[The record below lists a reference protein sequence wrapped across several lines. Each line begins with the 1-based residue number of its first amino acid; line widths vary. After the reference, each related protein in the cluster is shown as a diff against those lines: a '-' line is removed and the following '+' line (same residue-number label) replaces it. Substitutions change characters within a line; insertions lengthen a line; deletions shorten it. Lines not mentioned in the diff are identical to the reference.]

1 MTDVIAQLENIR
13 VDGTGGGGGGDGKPK
28 QARHAA
34 QKTTVAGNTIRASAT
49 TTSTTKSL
57 ASASDQTTE
66 FPAPAADQP
75 TRAISSAPPPPDI
88 TPRDR
93 RPVDRKR
100 PTDREKSIERVK
112 QLEKRKECAEV
123 WRSSIDSALKKEAS
137 KTRWEKTRRLVGDGF
152 AATTKWILLLVMV
165 IGIPSGGYLVYQNTQ
180 RLVQSKQRVFT
191 AVNEQLSNRKFDS
204 ISNIEYRIL
213 RYDVRLERS
222 SGALV
227 RASVV

>member
-1 MTDVIAQLENIR
+1 M
-13 VDGTGGGGGGDGKPK
+13 
-28 QARHAA
+28 
-34 QKTTVAGNTIRASAT
+34 

-93 RPVDRKR
+93 RPVDRTR

-112 QLEKRKECAEV
+112 QLEKRKESAEV

-180 RLVQSKQRVFT
+180 RLVQSKQRVLT

-204 ISNIEYRIL
+204 ISNIEFSDTTFGWSVSQALSFERPLYDANSPGKRQAAIL
-213 RYDVRLERS
+213 KGQFDRVEGTVQIVEPFQIELRVEP
-222 SGALV
+222 V
-227 RASVV
+227 P